1 MMWTRRHLLSLA
13 PGALLLPRP
22 LLAAPAGTSDRKLLV
37 IYAYGGWD
45 TTRVFTPMMENP
57 YVSSEPDAVA
67 AEASGLQFVDHAERP
82 SVRAFFEDFGDR
94 SCVINGMEVR
104 SVTHERCQRLLFTGG
119 SGTRADDFAV
129 LAASNTQGTYAAP
142 HLVIAGPAF
151 TGNYAANVVR
161 AGEVGQLSDLLDG
174 TAFEKLELVVE
185 PPSHDGEALEIAA
198 LQARLERYAAVAPR
212 GSAARVTQRYQE
224 AFENLSL
231 LQGRAGDINL
241 KPLSTGCRRDIAQD
255 AACAFNAFEVGL
267 SRCAITRDDGWCS
280 TTWDTHTG
288 NSDQSMHFEELFAY
302 LHTLMLDLDTR
313 TSASGG
319 SLADEVTIAVIS
331 EMGRSPLEQNGGK
344 GHWTFTSAMLIG
356 AGVQGGQ
363 VIGAMDEEFSGSPV
377 QLETGEVSSNGT
389 SLLPAHLGATILEI
403 LGLDYGEYLAQGEP
417 IRAAID
423 G

>member
-1 MMWTRRHLLSLA
+1 MMFSRRQLLSLA

-22 LLAAPAGTSDRKLLV
+22 LLAAPATSSDRKLLV

-45 TTRVFTPMMENP
+45 TTRVFTPMLENP
-57 YVSSEPDAVA
+57 YVSSELDAVES
-67 AEASGLQFVDHAERP
+67 EASGLRFVDHANRP

-94 SCVINGMEVR
+94 SCVINGLEVR

-119 SGTRADDFAV
+119 SGTKADDFAV
-129 LAASNTQGTYAAP
+129 LAASNAQEVYAAP
-142 HLVIAGPAF
+142 HLVISGPAF
-151 TGNYAANVVR
+151 TSNYAANVVR

-174 TAFEKLELVVE
+174 TAFEKLELEVE
-185 PPSHDGEALEIAA
+185 PPSSEGEALETAA
-198 LQARLERYAAVAPR
+198 LQARLERYAAAAPR
-212 GSAARVTQRYQE
+212 GSAARVTQHYIE

-231 LQGRAGDINL
+231 LQGLSSELNL
-241 KPLSTGCRRDIAQD
+241 NPESTGCRRNIAED

-288 NSDQSMHFEELFAY
+288 NSYQSVHYEELFAY
-302 LHTLMLDLDTR
+302 LHTLMLDLNTR

-319 SLADEVTIAVIS
+319 PLADEVTIAVIS
-331 EMGRSPLEQNGGK
+331 EMGRSPQEQNGGK

-377 QLETGEVSSNGT
+377 QLETGEVSSTGT
-389 SLLPAHLGATILEI
+389 SLLPAHLSATILEI
-403 LGLDYGEYLAQGEP
+403 MGLDYGEYLAQGEP
-417 IRAAID
+417 VWAAIKE
-423 G
+423 